1 MTLSRNLLS
10 NARESNLADIHLM
23 CVTGKKIQY
32 RQLQCGGCYPAFAL
46 LARSDTCPSGLMK
59 SFRCATA

>member
-23 CVTGKKIQY
+23 CDTGKKIQY
-32 RQLQCGGCYPAFAL
+32 R
-46 LARSDTCPSGLMK
+46 
-59 SFRCATA
+59 